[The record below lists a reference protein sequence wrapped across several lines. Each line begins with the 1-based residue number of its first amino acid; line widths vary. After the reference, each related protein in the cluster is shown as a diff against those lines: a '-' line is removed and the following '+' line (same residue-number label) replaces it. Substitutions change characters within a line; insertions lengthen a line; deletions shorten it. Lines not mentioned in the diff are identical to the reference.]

1 MVSPARIKTN
11 RLLAKAF
18 DLNNFLDPTR
28 LAHDELQYY
37 NDLTRLFD
45 KIISHHINWLDSP
58 EARKVFYEDI
68 QNREEYFNTIDSDLD
83 DIIRDTSL
91 SADRIIEKVY
101 RKGLS
106 HGYKDINR
114 LPVFNDAC
122 KYGLKAT
129 QEYNFELIRNVSDDL
144 KDSIR
149 HHIFRGIAEGQSI
162 HEVARAITDSGL
174 QPLKNKTLSAYQ
186 RASLIAR
193 TEIARSMTTGR
204 LQSYANY
211 GVKKVKI
218 LTAGDDNVCPICR
231 KAEKKIYTLEAASN
245 LIPFHP
251 ACRCS
256 VIAHI
261 EHEKIP
267 DKLINDP
274 NIMCCAPLKGD
285 IQSTFDNYDDDAKAE
300 FERLSGE
307 KYISYKD
314 DYGDFHE
321 FEIRC
326 TEIATEDFPKTSLRN
341 REICYKYEILDN
353 SRNPMVTILRSH
365 ERQGISIKQ
374 VLKIYDSLPKVL
386 TKNCEKIVLSSQKFK
401 GRDSGGYVHPDFP
414 ETINILGNVGM
425 DDMEYMVIHEMAHSF
440 DFSNGVLSNSRGH
453 NGFISKFK
461 EDLKKSIQ
469 NNPDCSNDDIIHY
482 VSRYSHEKT
491 VIDINEKYP
500 YAEDFAECIY
510 ELLCNHKTFY
520 EKFPAKETYL
530 CKLLEI
536 NSYSK

>member
-1 MVSPARIKTN
+1 MVSPARIRTN

-18 DLNNFLDPTR
+18 NLNDFLDPTR

-37 NDLTRLFD
+37 NDLTRAFD
-45 KIISHHINWLDSP
+45 KIISHHIDWLDSP
-58 EARKVFYEDI
+58 EAKKLFYEDI

-129 QEYNFELIRNVSDDL
+129 QEYNFELIQSVSNDL
-144 KDSIR
+144 IDSIR
-149 HHIFRGIAEGQSI
+149 HHIFRGVAEGQSI

-231 KAEKKIYTLEAASN
+231 KAEKKIYTLEKAAN

-261 EHEKIP
+261 EHYKLPEKPIDNSNEIILTDQKSHNWTYDYKGKNYQVQGNTP
-267 DKLINDP
+267 RGRQEFLENYGIDLDELNKEENKNEKLFLQILTKDSSPINDFLRLENKNLNDFYLASIEWKKINDNLRDEGILTEDLSFDDALVIAEYIFDKYSVIVDKDIIVCRREKNRYMGKDDEVIYEDDGFTSTSIYEFAKEDEYGNELSYILIP
-274 NIMCCAPLKGD
+274 KGTSILYLEGITSSKGD
-285 IQSTFDNYDDDAKAE
+285 YE
-300 FERLSGE
+300 VL
-307 KYISYKD
+307 
-314 DYGDFHE
+314 
-321 FEIRC
+321 
-326 TEIATEDFPKTSLRN
+326 FPQKIHLNHIETLN
-341 REICYKYEILDN
+341 NK
-353 SRNPMVTILRSH
+353 
-365 ERQGISIKQ
+365 KQ
-374 VLKIYDSLPKVL
+374 VWGL
-386 TKNCEKIVLSSQKFK
+386 
-401 GRDSGGYVHPDFP
+401 
-414 ETINILGNVGM
+414 
-425 DDMEYMVIHEMAHSF
+425 
-440 DFSNGVLSNSRGH
+440 
-453 NGFISKFK
+453 
-461 EDLKKSIQ
+461 
-469 NNPDCSNDDIIHY
+469 
-482 VSRYSHEKT
+482 
-491 VIDINEKYP
+491 
-500 YAEDFAECIY
+500 
-510 ELLCNHKTFY
+510 
-520 EKFPAKETYL
+520 
-530 CKLLEI
+530 
-536 NSYSK
+536 